1 MKYENL
7 ECEIRDGA
15 ALVTLITP
23 DILSLGDLCDELLD
37 LLLRLQDDPQV
48 RAILLSDGLRPFD
61 LSPDLEN
68 LADLKCAGKDFSVI
82 APRLDAIGKTV
93 MALQDYGKPVV
104 AAAAGCVREAGFGLF
119 LAADC
124 RIAATTATVQTPDV
138 ARGLLPEWGLMHTLP
153 RLVGPGRALEL
164 LWSGRTLDAAEAA
177 RIGLIDRVVP
187 AERFEEELD
196 LLMARLVALPQPVV
210 RLLKLGAQQAAQFD
224 LTAMLSFEYEGQ
236 QQCWAAHETTEGMA
250 AFLENRSPVFR
261 APASDSDDDGENA

>member
-7 ECEIRDGA
+7 DCEIRDGA

-23 DILSLGDLCDELLD
+23 DVLSIGDLCDELLD
-37 LLLRLQDDPQV
+37 LLLRLQDDAMV

-61 LSPDLEN
+61 LSPDLEG
-68 LADLKCAGKDFSVI
+68 LADLKCAGRDFDAI
-82 APRLDAIGKTV
+82 GPRLDTIGRTV
-93 MALQDYGKPVV
+93 TALQECVKPVV
-104 AAAAGCVREAGFGLF
+104 AAAAGCAREAGFGLF

-124 RIAATTATVQTPDV
+124 RIAADTATFQAPDV

-164 LWSGRTLDAAEAA
+164 LWSGRTIDAAEAA
-177 RIGLIDRVVP
+177 AIGLVDRVVP

-196 LLMARLVALPQPVV
+196 LLMARLVTLPQPVV

-250 AFLENRSPVFR
+250 AFLENRPPDFR
-261 APASDSDDDGENA
+261 VRTSASDDAEDA

>member
-7 ECEIRDGA
+7 EYEIRDGA
-15 ALVTLITP
+15 ALLTLITP
-23 DILSLGDLCDELLD
+23 DVLSLGDLCDELLD

-68 LADLKCAGKDFSVI
+68 LADLKCADKDFSAI
-82 APRLDAIGKTV
+82 APRLDTIGKTV
-93 MALQDYGKPVV
+93 TALQDYGKPVV

-124 RIAATTATVQTPDV
+124 RIAATTATLQAPDV

-177 RIGLIDRVVP
+177 RIGLVDRVVP

-196 LLMARLVALPQPVV
+196 LLMARLVTLPQPVV

-250 AFLENRSPVFR
+250 AFLENRSPAFR